1 MTEFAKTVED
11 KALYFSVRIVNLC
24 KFLTEEK
31 HEFNISNQLFRSGT
45 SIGANLAEAESA
57 ISKKDFLA
65 KVYIALKESR
75 ETKYWLDLLYRTNY
89 LAKKQYESIS
99 SDADE
104 MFRLLNAITKT
115 TKENLEKGSLDI

>member
-57 ISKKDFLA
+57 ISKKDFLD

>member
-1 MTEFAKTVED
+1 MTEFAKTIED

-89 LAKKQYESIS
+89 LVKNQYESIAQ
-99 SDADE
+99 DADE
-104 MFRLLNAITKT
+104 MFRLLNSITKT

>member
-24 KFLTEEK
+24 KFLTEGK